1 MSSLSIA
8 PDIVSAASENL
19 QNLGSELRRASAA
32 AASQTTAVAA
42 PAADEVSAAI
52 TSVFGAHGQ
61 QFQALSARAAAFHD
75 EFVNL
80 LSGGAAQYVSTEAA
94 NVQQALANIVNAPAQ
109 SSPGG
114 AAATPADSG
123 FSTFGGSYDL
133 GPVQVTLGGTAFSS
147 HGEGTHA
154 FYGGGITVN
163 TPFGLLG
170 GQLFHGEAFDTGQG
184 PFAANLYV
192 NSPFGPTGG
201 QIAGNTFDGL
211 LPIPTGVSSVTV
223 FGIHL
228 Y

>member
-1 MSSLSIA
+1 MSSLSIT

-19 QNLGSELRRASAA
+19 QNVGSELRRAGAA

-52 TSVFGAHGQ
+52 TSLFGAHAQ
-61 QFQALSARAAAFHD
+61 EFQSASARAAAFHD

-80 LSGGAAQYVSTEAA
+80 LTGGAAQYVGTEAA
-94 NVQQALANIVNAPAQ
+94 NVQQTLANVVNAPAQ
-109 SSPGG
+109 SSLGG
-114 AAATPADSG
+114 AAATPADSSY
-123 FSTFGGSYDL
+123 STFGGTYDL

-147 HGEGTHA
+147 HGTGTHA
-154 FYGGGITVN
+154 FYGGGVTVN
-163 TPFGLLG
+163 TPFGVLG

-192 NSPFGPTGG
+192 NSPLGPTGG
-201 QIAGNTFDGL
+201 QIAGTTIDGL
-211 LPIPTGVSSVTV
+211 FQIPTSTSLTI
-223 FGIHL
+223 FGLRL